1 MWDGGRIGGWVRG
14 SFKGILYIK
23 ISLVLRKATI
33 QRISS
38 FFKRRFCV
46 FTISKNTMEFKLY
59 FLDRLK
65 FLSVKYEGFFYVFPV
80 FYNEFCFFIVDFT

>member
-33 QRISS
+33 QRISR
-38 FFKRRFCV
+38 FFSIKIF
-46 FTISKNTMEFKLY
+46 S
-59 FLDRLK
+59 
-65 FLSVKYEGFFYVFPV
+65 LSVI
-80 FYNEFCFFIVDFT
+80 NTIDF